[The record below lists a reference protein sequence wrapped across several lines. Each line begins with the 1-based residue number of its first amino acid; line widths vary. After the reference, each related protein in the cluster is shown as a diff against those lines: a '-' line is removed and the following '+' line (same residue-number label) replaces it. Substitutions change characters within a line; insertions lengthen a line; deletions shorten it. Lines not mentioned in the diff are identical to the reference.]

1 LSAAETVAGPERI
14 RTLAREL
21 TTVAPSSIQAREILS
36 HEHRHERLLVAADHD
51 VARELRGHLVVE
63 VVELVLGCVWG
74 GWGGVS
80 WGGVVGGRVA

>member
-1 LSAAETVAGPERI
+1 MSAAETVAGPERI

-63 VVELVLGCVWG
+63 VVELVLGW
-74 GWGGVS
+74 
-80 WGGVVGGRVA
+80 VG